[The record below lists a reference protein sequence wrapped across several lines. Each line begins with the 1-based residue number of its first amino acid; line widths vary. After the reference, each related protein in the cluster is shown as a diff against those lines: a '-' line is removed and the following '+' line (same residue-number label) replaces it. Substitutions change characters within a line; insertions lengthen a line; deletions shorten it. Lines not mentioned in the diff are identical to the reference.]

1 MTHATGNATW
11 ADTPATSTLISASS
25 LEKVEGAIDNL
36 YISEYGAKTR
46 TVRPVFVGMI
56 QSNITVAGDYW
67 ISSGV
72 VVIKNTDSPGWVVPG
87 GTTPS
92 YYQIPM
98 SGRLWDI
105 YWRVAFQTSPPGG
118 GAVAGKICLN
128 GTNVGVNTIAT
139 DGRASTNG
147 ESYPLCWRPG
157 VSGLVAGDKLYFNA
171 YSSGSNIIGPC
182 FGWTYP
188 NISIRDAGPV

>member
-11 ADTPATSTLISASS
+11 ADTPATSSLISAAA
-25 LEKVEGAIDNL
+25 LEKDEGAIDSL
-36 YISEYGAKTR
+36 YISEYGSKTR
-46 TVRPVFVGMI
+46 IVRPLFTGMI
-56 QSNITVAGDYW
+56 TSQVVAVTADYW

-72 VVIKNTDSPGWVVPG
+72 QVIKDTDSGWVVPG

-92 YYQIPM
+92 YYQIPF

-105 YWRVAFQTSPPGG
+105 YWRACFQQSPAIG
-118 GAVAGKICLN
+118 GAVAAKICL
-128 GTNVGVNTIAT
+128 GGINVNANTIAT
-139 DGRASTNG
+139 DSRAATTG

-157 VSGLVAGDKLYFNA
+157 LAGLNAGDKLYFNA
-171 YSSGSNIIGPC
+171 YSTGTNNMGPC

-188 NISIRDAGPV
+188 NITIRDAGPA